1 MALEFT
7 EILTLPIYQKD
18 NHEIVEMRVSR
29 DSLYRYYV
37 RLGKSYYD
45 TLDEVWRPTKDGA
58 TIPLNIETG
67 QALLKAL
74 TALISIAESR
84 GIIDAGFK
92 ESVNFRVQ

>member
-18 NHEIVEMRVSR
+18 MGEIVEMRVSR

-37 RLGKSYYD
+37 RIGKTYFDS
-45 TLDEVWRPTKDGA
+45 LDEVWRPTKEGA
-58 TIPLNIETG
+58 TIPLNVETG

-74 TALISIAESR
+74 VSLISIAESR
-84 GIIDAGFK
+84 GIIDEGFK
-92 ESVNFRVQ
+92 ESVNIRV

>member
-18 NHEIVEMRVSR
+18 EHEIVEMRVSR

-37 RLGKSYYD
+37 RIGKSYYD

-58 TIPLNIETG
+58 TIPLNIDTA
-67 QALLKAL
+67 QNLLKVL
-74 TALISIAESR
+74 VGLLSIAESR
-84 GIIDAGFK
+84 GIIDAGFA
-92 ESVNFRVQ
+92 ETIGFSL